1 MLMKKVY
8 VLVALVVLAAVL
20 FWVNSS
26 RNDNTAS
33 VVDSSREIKIGAI
46 LPMTGDLAFVGEEM
60 RKGMELAIS
69 DYPELSIKLI
79 VEDDQTVV
87 NAVAVNAANKL
98 TRVDNVDVLLN
109 VAANTQK
116 AIDSVLS
123 AAKVPG
129 VVIWDNNRA
138 IKELSPYSFAIGFST
153 EQAGEDMA
161 QYAYTNLGAR
171 SVAVLSAVDE
181 WSEVI
186 SEAFIK
192 EFKKLGGTVV
202 IRERTSTGESDFR
215 TSVAKVVQADVD
227 AVYFP
232 HFPVPNELI
241 TKQLRE
247 LGYSGRLL
255 SADAFVDTTVE
266 NLGALA
272 DGVYLSQMWLE
283 DQNFYERYVAKYGS
297 ETNPINLAFVGLG
310 YDSIKLVA
318 ELSKKLQAE
327 GKDITREAIHE
338 NLIGFR
344 FSGITGVTE
353 ISPDRTADKREKI
366 LQVQNGTFVRVSEGN

>member
-1 MLMKKVY
+1 MKKVY
-8 VLVALVVLAAVL
+8 ILVALVVLAVVL

-69 DYPELSIKLI
+69 DYPELLITLI

-98 TRVDNVDVLLN
+98 VRVDNVDVVLN

-338 NLIGFR
+338 NLIGLR

-353 ISPDRTADKREKI
+353 IRPDRTADKREKI